1 MPRRKVNASKSG
13 ATAAERSD
21 IDQASSTRQRQTAR
35 RSSSGTT
42 TAKSSTAGLLPGRRR
57 RSQPGVPDSTSVAP
71 SGGPAAALNKGDDL
85 APTGS
90 PDRLQVKGRPAAR
103 AKPAGA
109 QDMTGGNVAAD
120 KSAKPAV
127 AAKRGRA
134 ARGPLVKRAAVKAS
148 EPGQGT
154 SESPSRSKPTG
165 GGAVDSTVT
174 VEPSLKRGK
183 RGRAATPQAVVAK
196 AKGGRNTESLVRSPS
211 AHSKSAG
218 ALAEAGDSA
227 GASKLTG
234 KQATKRGRAAT
245 SKASA
250 GTVVLQQHANQD
262 PPTER
267 GAADASSTG
276 EEDLLQPKRKSLARS
291 KQPGVTVNAG
301 KSVDASNVTAKNT
314 TKMAKGKKRG
324 RAPALDPTMS
334 EPQQLEEQGAP
345 AKRTVGNVLSGGEKS
360 SATAQGAKRA
370 GRPSKQLGSVALP
383 STSAGR
389 TAATTDAN
397 LGRGAKKLSA
407 KGQTAASRGPGIQ
420 NKKLPAK
427 GQTAASNTTGK
438 QKTTAAKGR
447 PQSKP
452 KQRKRKGAPSDADEV
467 SDASDSSYVVPRGL
481 LQRAKRRE
489 PFYYDYIRPWVEEQ
503 LWSDSDSEDDE
514 DISNASISSIIP
526 PAGLLQPYRLKNR
539 LIGAGGS
546 SSGSD
551 TEDDM
556 LVSPGEDLLSRCE
569 AKFGLNTLPHS
580 TTTTAEAISMLVNF
594 ASSRRLPWGALT
606 ELVTIVNK
614 LFAPAVDVLP
624 GRKALVKALSEMP

>member
-1 MPRRKVNASKSG
+1 MRQKRARPRLSAAHRPSIVD
-13 ATAAERSD
+13 ATAADRSTFFFRHD
-21 IDQASSTRQRQTAR
+21 YCEV
-35 RSSSGTT
+35 
-42 TAKSSTAGLLPGRRR
+42 
-57 RSQPGVPDSTSVAP
+57 QPPLACCLAVGSAP
-71 SGGPAAALNKGDDL
+71 NLVS
-85 APTGS
+85 PT
-90 PDRLQVKGRPAAR
+90 VKGRPAAR
-103 AKPAGA
+103 AKPPVA

-174 VEPSLKRGK
+174 VEPSLKTGK

-196 AKGGRNTESLVRSPS
+196 AKGGRNTESQVRSPS

-234 KQATKRGRAAT
+234 KQATKRRRAAT
-245 SKASA
+245 SKAS
-250 GTVVLQQHANQD
+250 
-262 PPTER
+262 
-267 GAADASSTG
+267 AADASSTG